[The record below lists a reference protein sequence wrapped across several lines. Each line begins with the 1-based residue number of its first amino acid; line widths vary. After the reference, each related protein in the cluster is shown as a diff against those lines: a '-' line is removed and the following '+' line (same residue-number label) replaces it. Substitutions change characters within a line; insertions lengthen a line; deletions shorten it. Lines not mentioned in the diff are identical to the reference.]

1 MKSTSIYGLD
11 VPYIRAREFY
21 ADKHL
26 FDFSGYE
33 KESPFYNDGNK
44 KVISKMKDEL
54 NGEFIEE
61 LIGLRAKIYQQKAK
75 KGEMKKAKGVKK
87 NVVKKYISHQDY
99 VDFLFEERKFIH
111 TSTLHHQAE

>member
-11 VPYIRAREFY
+11 VPYIRARDFY
-21 ADKHL
+21 ADKDL

-54 NGEFIEE
+54 NGEFIDELYWLESENVLTESKGRGNEE
-61 LIGLRAKIYQQKAK
+61 G
-75 KGEMKKAKGVKK
+75 KGSE
-87 NVVKKYISHQDY
+87 
-99 VDFLFEERKFIH
+99 EERSQKIH
-111 TSTLHHQAE
+111 